1 MVLVGKESKN
11 QKKYVEKVH
20 QEAGDNVIF
29 LGAIPHDELK
39 ELYKIAKVH
48 ALVSWMETPGL
59 SSLEAAAMGCN
70 IVVTRK
76 GDTYDYFEN
85 YAFYCEPDDVNS
97 IKKAIDEAY
106 TSSVNPKL
114 KQKILDNYTWEKT
127 AEETYKAY
135 KKILNITII

>member
-1 MVLVGKESKN
+1 
-11 QKKYVEKVH
+11 
-20 QEAGDNVIF
+20 
-29 LGAIPHDELK
+29 
-39 ELYKIAKVH
+39 
-48 ALVSWMETPGL
+48 METPGL

-97 IKKAIDEAY
+97 IKQAIDKAF
-106 TSSVNPKL
+106 TSEVNPKL

-135 KKILNITII
+135 QKILNITIN